1 MSLPKYATHL
11 GKAYR
16 IAARFSFA
24 APSAQGCYGS
34 VKCKELSPVGRTAAG
49 GWTPVSAHFTAHPA
63 SEHQAIFVLGM
74 KKCGSSLFN
83 TIVQRLCAAN
93 VPGYLSLPDH
103 SFQ

>member
-1 MSLPKYATHL
+1 L
-11 GKAYR
+11 GNGTGQ
-16 IAARFSFA
+16 I
-24 APSAQGCYGS
+24 SALC
-34 VKCKELSPVGRTAAG
+34 LSCAEKHR
-49 GWTPVSAHFTAHPA
+49 SAHFTAHQA